1 MKQVADERAYDHEA
15 VAVRPRRP
23 DRNNPEKVVV
33 EPPDFPRL
41 LSGGAVV
48 GSTDID
54 LMVWPHLT
62 DDRPG
67 MHAERVQP
75 DEAHAALSRTHLFMA
90 DPENAYSARVNHWLG
105 LDELD
110 RHIVPVVNR
119 VAATV
124 PCYRLQGSA
133 DPPAIGSEIRAVI
146 PAGPGFMCDEQR
158 RTGAVITE
166 VAIV

>member
-1 MKQVADERAYDHEA
+1 MKQVADERTSDHEA

-75 DEAHAALSRTHLFMA
+75 DEAHAALRRICSWPTRRTRTA
-90 DPENAYSARVNHWLG
+90 
-105 LDELD
+105 
-110 RHIVPVVNR
+110 PVS
-119 VAATV
+119 TT
-124 PCYRLQGSA
+124 GSA
-133 DPPAIGSEIRAVI
+133 STSW
-146 PAGPGFMCDEQR
+146 
-158 RTGAVITE
+158 TGISSRW
-166 VAIV
+166 